1 MAASQEKK
9 IVSPLRYL
17 KEAIDAQIYVKLK
30 DGTEYIGQLVVTDS
44 TMNLVL
50 DNSIEVKDGKQI
62 VARLGKILI
71 RGSMV
76 QYVSFNPELA
86 APDIVSTK

>member
-1 MAASQEKK
+1 MAASQEKR
-9 IVSPLRYL
+9 VVNPLRYL
-17 KEAIDAQIYVKLK
+17 RDAVDSQIYVKLK
-30 DGTEYIGQLVVTDS
+30 DGTEYVGQLLVTDS

-50 DNSIEVKDGKQI
+50 DNSVEVKDGKQI

-86 APDIVSTK
+86 APDVVSK